1 MKRSPKFGIVSRR
14 DKEEAIKL
22 AYKVYDFLKVSG
34 YDVVVDCETYDRSRS
49 HPFDERDR
57 VPLEEFDVDFI
68 IAIGGDGTIL
78 RIEHKTKRE
87 IPILS
92 INMGSLGFLT
102 EVEPHETFFALSKL
116 LDGDYFIDE
125 RIKLRTYLNGENT
138 VPDALNEDAILTGIP
153 GKIVHLKYY
162 VDDGLADDI
171 RADGLIVATPTG
183 STGYAMSAGG
193 PFVDPRIDALVI
205 APLAPIRLNSRPMI
219 VPAFSKILVRNETC
233 KRKLILAIDG
243 QFYTTLDPS
252 TEIEIVK
259 SPRRT
264 KFVRFSKEFYPKYP
278 IKLKE
283 RF

>member
-1 MKRSPKFGIVSRR
+1 MKRSLKFGVVSRR

-34 YDVVVDCETYDRSRS
+34 YEVIVDCETYDRSHL
-49 HPFDERDR
+49 HPFDEGDV
-57 VPLEEFDVDFI
+57 VPLENFDVDFI

-78 RIEHKTKRE
+78 RIEHRTKRE

-125 RIKLRTYLNGENT
+125 RIKLKTFLNGET
-138 VPDALNEDAILTGIP
+138 AVPDALNEDAILTGIP
-153 GKIVHLKYY
+153 GKIIHLKYY
-162 VDDGLADDI
+162 VDGGLADEI
-171 RADGLIVATPTG
+171 RADGLIVSTPTG

-193 PFVDPRIDALVI
+193 PFVDPRIDAFVI
-205 APLAPIRLNSRPMI
+205 APLAPITLNSRPMI
-219 VPAFSKILVRNETC
+219 VPAFSSVLVRNETHE
-233 KRKLILAIDG
+233 RKLILAIDG
-243 QFYTTLDPS
+243 QFYTTLKPN
-252 TEIEIVK
+252 TEIRIIK
-259 SPRRT
+259 STRKTR
-264 KFVRFSKEFYPKYP
+264 FVRFSKDFYPEYP